1 MVARSCSDFAG
12 VGERAPYANLYA
24 DARWPNGFV
33 DNKTGT
39 QVNAENYRRTK

>member
-1 MVARSCSDFAG
+1 MISLAWASG
-12 VGERAPYANLYA
+12 APYANLYA

-39 QVNAENYRRTK
+39 QVNAENYWRTK